1 MATPTLYLFV
11 GVPGAG
17 KTTTAEIISE
27 KTGAIHL
34 WADAERHKLFA
45 NPNHSLEESEE
56 LYANL
61 NNRTEQMLSN
71 GESVVFDTNF
81 NFYSDRQKLRDIASK
96 YNAKTVLIWIT
107 TPLDIARKRAVGT
120 HHYRNGYMNVM
131 SEEQFDAIAAKL
143 ENPKDEE
150 QPIQIDGSDVKKS
163 DIIRILN
170 I

>member
-1 MATPTLYLFV
+1 MASSTLYLFV

-27 KTGAIHL
+27 KTEAIHL

-45 NPNHSLEESEE
+45 NPTHSLEESES
-56 LYANL
+56 LYADL

-81 NFYSDRQKLRDIASK
+81 NFYEDRQKLRALADK
-96 YNAKTVLIWIT
+96 YNAKTVLIWVT
-107 TPLDIARKRAVGT
+107 TPLGIARNRAVGT
-120 HHYRNGYMNVM
+120 HRYRNGYMNKM
-131 SEEQFDAIAAKL
+131 SKEQFDAIAAKL
-143 ENPKDEE
+143 ENPRDEE
-150 QPIQIDGSDVKKS
+150 QPIQIDGSDVQKS
-163 DIIRILN
+163 DIIRILD